1 MAGDDR
7 AHYFVVVEGT
17 ERGRR
22 IELATSLVIGREE
35 PASIVIADSQ
45 VSRKHCK
52 LALIMGEVFLTD
64 LGSSNGTFVGGQR
77 ITGSRIIPPG
87 ERFTIGDHVLEHEWR
102 SRKEVEATQELDG
115 DIDKASRYIR
125 ALLPPPLAAGPVRTD
140 WVLQPSARLGGDA
153 FGYHF
158 IDERT
163 FAIYLLDVTG
173 HGADAAM
180 HAVSVMNVLRQT
192 ALPGVDVR
200 DPARMA
206 GHVNGMFQMERH
218 GSMLASLWYG
228 VCDLPSRR
236 LAFTS
241 GGHHPAYLVTPG
253 SQVPVPLDVANV
265 IIGMVPAYDFR
276 AATVEVPPGS
286 SLYLFSDGAYE
297 IDTADGR
304 QWGIDDLVPL
314 LALPHEPGKGESQ
327 RVLQAVCARTG
338 RQAFEDDFTMVVAT
352 FT

>member
-1 MAGDDR
+1 VAGDDR
-7 AHYFVVVEGT
+7 AHYLVVVEGA

-22 IELATSLVIGREE
+22 IELASSLVIGREE
-35 PASIVIADSQ
+35 PASVVVADSE

-52 LALIMGEVFLTD
+52 VALIMGEVFLTD

-77 ITGSRIIPPG
+77 VTGSKIVAPG
-87 ERFTIGDHVLEHEWR
+87 ERFTIGGHVFEHEWR
-102 SRKEVEATQELDG
+102 SRKEVEATRDLDS
-115 DIDKASRYIR
+115 DIAKAGRYIR
-125 ALLPPPLAAGPVRTD
+125 ALLPPPVADGPVRTD

-153 FGYHF
+153 FGYHL

-180 HAVSVMNVLRQT
+180 HAVSVINVLRQT
-192 ALPGVDVR
+192 TLPGVDVR

-206 GHVNGMFQMERH
+206 RYVNDLFPMERH
-218 GSMLASLWYG
+218 GNMLASLWYG
-228 VCDLPSRR
+228 VCDLATRT
-236 LAFTS
+236 LTFTS
-241 GGHHPAYLVTPG
+241 AGHHPAYLVAPG
-253 SQVPVPLDVANV
+253 SQSPAPLDVGNV
-265 IIGMVPAYDFR
+265 IIGMVPGHDFR
-276 AATVEVPPGS
+276 TAQVAVPPGS

-297 IDTADGR
+297 IATSDGR

-314 LALPHEPGKGESQ
+314 FSLPRQPGKGESQ
-327 RVLQAVCARTG
+327 RVLEAVSARTG
-338 RQAFEDDFTMVVAT
+338 RQSFEDDFTLVVAT